1 MEKGA
6 KKVKIISLNG
16 NRKLINACK
25 KAGLPLHNP
34 QGEWNGYGYK
44 RLPLAVTLS
53 SLKEVRKFNKIK
65 RELEK
70 IPVKKPKTPEEIRE
84 KWAKRLVKL
93 TGISMEDALEI
104 AQEKEDYKQE
114 QIYDL
119 EERQIDHY
127 SRRRQTLIN
136 QITRSNPLRYIKD
149 SNHAQNILA
158 AHHRHSETNYE
169 NLLDEGRE
177 LAAEGQIARSEVKD
191 YARQSVQL

>member
-53 SLKEVRKFNKIK
+53 SIGEVRKFNKIK

-149 SNHAQNILA
+149 SDHASNILA

>member
-65 RELEK
+65 RELNK
-70 IPVKKPKTPEEIRE
+70 IPTKKPKTPEEIRE

-104 AQEKEDYKQE
+104 AIEKEDYKQE

-127 SRRRQTLIN
+127 SKRRQTLIN

-191 YARQSVQL
+191 YARQSVRL